1 MLVLVTGATGFV
13 GRRLVQELQAHH
25 HNVRCL
31 VHTPG
36 RERLFSDRSVEV
48 HYGSIFDPA
57 ALTEAFYHVDA
68 VIHLVGI
75 IRETRRTSFDQVHR
89 EGLVNVITAALEVNI
104 KHLLHV
110 SAIGATN
117 NPEYA
122 YLSSKWMGE
131 QELVKSGLPYTIFR
145 PSIMFGEG
153 DEFVNS
159 LAGMLKSVPVMPII
173 GSGRNRFQPIA
184 VEDVAKC
191 LALSVG
197 REDLKGRTIELG
209 GPEQLSY
216 NEMVSVV
223 ARTLGSRRLRIHV
236 PVWMMYIA
244 AAIMQRLLPRAPIT
258 TDQLRMASLRNVA
271 ELDVVENTFG
281 FTPRTMEGNID
292 YATAVRFRDGVNMLL
307 GSMPTGTRDH

>member
-13 GRRLVQELQAHH
+13 GRRVVQELQAHH
-25 HNVRCL
+25 HDVRCL

-36 RERLFSDRSVEV
+36 RERLFPDRSVEV
-48 HYGSIFDPA
+48 HYGSIFDRA
-57 ALTEAFYHVDA
+57 ALTEAFHHVDA

-75 IRETRRTSFDQVHR
+75 IRETRSTSFDQVHR
-89 EGLVNVITAALEVNI
+89 QGLGNVIAVALEANI
-104 KHLLHV
+104 KHLIHV

-122 YLSSKWMGE
+122 YLSSKWRGE
-131 QELVKSGLPYTIFR
+131 QELIGSGLPCTIFR
-145 PSIMFGEG
+145 PSVMFGEG

-159 LAGMLKSVPVMPII
+159 LAGMLRSAPLMPII

-191 LALSVG
+191 LALAVG

-223 ARTLGSRRLRIHV
+223 ARTLAIRRLRIHV
-236 PVWMMYIA
+236 PVWMMYVA
-244 AAIMQRLLPRAPIT
+244 AAIMERLLPRAPIT
-258 TDQLRMASLRNVA
+258 TDQLRMVSLRNVA
-271 ELDVVENTFG
+271 EPDVVENTFG
-281 FTPRTMEGNID
+281 FTPRTMAGNID

-307 GSMPTGTRDH
+307 GSMPTRIRDH

>member
-13 GRRLVQELQAHH
+13 GRRVVRELQAHH
-25 HNVRCL
+25 HDVRCL

-36 RERLFSDRSVEV
+36 RERLFPDRSVEV
-48 HYGSIFDPA
+48 HYGSIFDRP

-75 IRETRRTSFDQVHR
+75 IRETRSTSFDQVHR
-89 EGLVNVITAALEVNI
+89 EGLVNVITVASEANI

-122 YLSSKWMGE
+122 YLSSKWRGE
-131 QELVKSGLPYTIFR
+131 QELIESGLPYTIFR
-145 PSIMFGEG
+145 PSVMFGEG

-159 LAGMLKSVPVMPII
+159 LAGMLRSAPVMPII

-197 REDLKGRTIELG
+197 REDLKDRTIELG

-258 TDQLRMASLRNVA
+258 TDQLRMVSLRNVA
-271 ELDVVENTFG
+271 EPDVVENIFG

-292 YATAVRFRDGVNMLL
+292 YATAVGFRDGVKMLL
-307 GSMPTGTRDH
+307 GSMPTRIRDH

>member
-13 GRRLVQELQAHH
+13 GRRVVQELQAHH
-25 HNVRCL
+25 YDVRCL

-36 RERLFSDRSVEV
+36 RERLFPDRSVEV
-48 HYGSIFDPA
+48 HYGSIFDRA

-68 VIHLVGI
+68 VVHLVGI
-75 IRETRRTSFDQVHR
+75 IRETRRATFDQVHR
-89 EGLVNVITAALEVNI
+89 QGLVNVITVALEANI

-110 SAIGATN
+110 SAIGAVN
-117 NPEYA
+117 NPDYA
-122 YLSSKWMGE
+122 YLCSKWKGE
-131 QELVKSGLPYTIFR
+131 QELVQSGLPYTIFR
-145 PSIMFGEG
+145 PSVMFGEG

-159 LAGMLKSVPVMPII
+159 LAGMLKSAPVMPII
-173 GSGRNRFQPIA
+173 GSGRNRFQPVA

-191 LALSVG
+191 LALAVG

-223 ARTLGSRRLRIHV
+223 ARTLTIRRLRIHV
-236 PVWMMYIA
+236 PVWMMYVA
-244 AAIMQRLLPRAPIT
+244 AVVMQRLLSRPPIT
-258 TDQLRMASLRNVA
+258 TDQLRMVSLRNVA
-271 ELDVVENTFG
+271 ETDVVKNTFG

-292 YATAVRFRDGVNMLL
+292 YATAVGFRDGINMLL
-307 GSMPTGTRDH
+307 GSMPTRIRDH

>member
-13 GRRLVQELQAHH
+13 GRRVVRELQAHH
-25 HNVRCL
+25 HDVRCL

-36 RERLFSDRSVEV
+36 RERLFPDRSVEV
-48 HYGSIFDPA
+48 HYGSIFDRA

-75 IRETRRTSFDQVHR
+75 IRETRSASFDQVHR
-89 EGLVNVITAALEVNI
+89 QGLVNVITVASEVNI

-110 SAIGATN
+110 SALGATN

-122 YLSSKWMGE
+122 YLSSKWRGE
-131 QELVKSGLPYTIFR
+131 QELIGSGLPYTIFR
-145 PSIMFGEG
+145 PSVMFGEG

-159 LAGMLKSVPVMPII
+159 LAGMLKSAPVMPII

-184 VEDVAKC
+184 VDDVATC
-191 LALSVG
+191 LALAVG

-209 GPEQLSY
+209 GPDQLSY

-258 TDQLRMASLRNVA
+258 TDQLRMVSLRNVA
-271 ELDVVENTFG
+271 EPDVVENTFG
-281 FTPRTMEGNID
+281 FTPRTMKGNID
-292 YATAVRFRDGVNMLL
+292 YATAVGLMDGVKILL
-307 GSMPTGTRDH
+307 GSMPTRIRDH